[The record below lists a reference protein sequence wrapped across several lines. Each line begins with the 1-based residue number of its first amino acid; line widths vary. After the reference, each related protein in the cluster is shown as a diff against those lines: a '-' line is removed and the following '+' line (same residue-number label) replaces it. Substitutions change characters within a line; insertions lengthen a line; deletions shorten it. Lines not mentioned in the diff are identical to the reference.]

1 MSRLSPWQP
10 SWWTAEH
17 LRETIP
23 YMAAGIALM
32 LFGTAMAIAVLGGF
46 RPGGIHTVLVWAAAI
61 LVGLIPLI
69 AAEIAR
75 ARTWASVRATACLV
89 VTAGFGALAIGS
101 AALAIGTAAADVYA
115 LTVMDEVEVTVRER
129 GAHLRDELEEPRVE
143 GRVHAHLVAAPNG
156 ELGVVPL
163 QREEQVNGTLDGIR
177 QDPFGLRPLTVSP
190 SVSGTVVMSLVG
202 LVLSVISLLVLAR
215 ETLRLRDAQRRVVR
229 VARRAAQ
236 HPQAR

>member
-75 ARTWASVRATACLV
+75 ARTWASVRATAWLV

-101 AALAIGTAAADVYA
+101 AAPDVYA

-129 GAHLRDELEEPRVE
+129 GAHLEEELEAPGAE
-143 GRVHAHLVAAPNG
+143 GRVHAHLVEAPNG

>member
-75 ARTWASVRATACLV
+75 ARTWASVRATAWLV
-89 VTAGFGALAIGS
+89 VTAGFAALAIGS
-101 AALAIGTAAADVYA
+101 AAADVYA

-129 GAHLRDELEEPRVE
+129 GAHLEEELEAPGAE